1 MKVLV
6 TGVKG
11 QLGYDVVRELEK
23 RNIEAIGCDMGEFDL
38 TDREQTVNFIVNA
51 KPDAVVHC
59 AAYTA
64 VDRAEDD
71 REVCYKVNV
80 LGTRYVREAAEK
92 IGAKLAYFSTDY
104 VFGGEGNTAWK
115 TTDKPDPVNYYGET
129 KYLGEKEVLVYPKSF
144 VFRISWVFGING
156 KNFIKTMLRLGGE
169 KPSLTV
175 VSDQIGS
182 PTYTYDLAKLVVD
195 AIFTDKYGV
204 YHATNEGYCSWY
216 EFATEIM
223 KEAGLPCKITPVT
236 SDGYP
241 TRARRP
247 HNSRMDK
254 SALTDNGFALLPP
267 WQDALKR
274 YLTEIKEN
282 GTN

>member
-92 IGAKLAYFSTDY
+92 IGAKLRVREY
-104 VFGGEGNTAWK
+104 
-115 TTDKPDPVNYYGET
+115 
-129 KYLGEKEVLVYPKSF
+129 
-144 VFRISWVFGING
+144 ISRF
-156 KNFIKTMLRLGGE
+156 
-169 KPSLTV
+169 
-175 VSDQIGS
+175 
-182 PTYTYDLAKLVVD
+182 
-195 AIFTDKYGV
+195 
-204 YHATNEGYCSWY
+204 
-216 EFATEIM
+216 
-223 KEAGLPCKITPVT
+223 
-236 SDGYP
+236 
-241 TRARRP
+241 
-247 HNSRMDK
+247 
-254 SALTDNGFALLPP
+254 
-267 WQDALKR
+267 
-274 YLTEIKEN
+274 
-282 GTN
+282 